1 MTWIQI
7 NIQNYFAI
15 KPKKIQESKSEE
27 PNLEIYTDIST
38 VENRISTTINI
49 GIEQAGTSN
58 FEQQTTEWYRKIQ
71 YF

>member
-1 MTWIQI
+1 MDIR
-7 NIQNYFAI
+7 NYFA
-15 KPKKIQESKSEE
+15 KKHKKIQESESEE